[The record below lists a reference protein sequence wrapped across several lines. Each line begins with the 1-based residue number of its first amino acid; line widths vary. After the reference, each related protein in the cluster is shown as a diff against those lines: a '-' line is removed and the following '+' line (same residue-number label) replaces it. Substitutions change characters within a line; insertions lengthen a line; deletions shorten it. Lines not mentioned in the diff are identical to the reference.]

1 MLRWSRRPMVCFDGA
16 PASPVP
22 NECAIVHAAIKT
34 GLEALER
41 AAPSACRPILTAT
54 ARDGVSVERPG

>member
-1 MLRWSRRPMVCFDGA
+1 M
-16 PASPVP
+16 P
-22 NECAIVHAAIKT
+22 NERAIVLAAIKI
-34 GLEALER
+34 GLEALEQ